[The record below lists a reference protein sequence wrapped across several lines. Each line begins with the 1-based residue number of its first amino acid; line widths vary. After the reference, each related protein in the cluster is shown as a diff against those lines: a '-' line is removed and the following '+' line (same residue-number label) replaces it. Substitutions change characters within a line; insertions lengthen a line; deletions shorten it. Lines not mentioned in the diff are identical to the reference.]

1 MLAAAITRGA
11 VKIKNVVPDHL
22 KPIIAKLRECG
33 VRIEVGDDDMTVR
46 ADLGPLYATDIKTL
60 PYPGFPTDIQSPFM
74 AFLTVVEGSSTV
86 IETVFEN
93 RFMHVAQLNKMGA
106 VIETAGNK
114 AVIRGNS
121 RLRGCQVMATDLRA
135 GAALVLAGLVA
146 EGTTEISEIFHIER
160 GYEKFIEKF
169 RALGANITRVND

>member
-11 VKIKNVVPDHL
+11 LHIRNVVPDHL

-33 VRIEVGDDDMTVR
+33 VRIEVGDEEMIVR
-46 ADLGPLYATDIKTL
+46 GDLGPHTATDIKTL

-74 AFLTVVEGSSTV
+74 TYLTTVDGESTV

-106 VIETAGNK
+106 GIETAGNK
-114 AVIRGNS
+114 AVLRGNA
-121 RLRGCQVMATDLRA
+121 RLRGAEVMATDLRA

-146 EGTTEISEIFHIER
+146 EGETEISEIYHIER

-169 RALGANITRVND
+169 ERIGASITKI

>member
-11 VKIKNVVPDHL
+11 LHIQNVVPDHV

-33 VRIEVGDDDMTVR
+33 VRIEVGDEEMIVR
-46 ADLGPLYATDIKTL
+46 GDLGPHMATDIKTL

-74 AFLTVVEGSSTV
+74 TYLTTVEGSSTV

-106 VIETAGNK
+106 SIEAAGSK
-114 AVIRGNS
+114 AVIRGNAK
-121 RLRGCQVMATDLRA
+121 LRGCEVMATDLRA

-146 EGTTEISEIFHIER
+146 EGETEISEIYHIER

-169 RALGANITRVND
+169 EKIGAVITKI